1 MNELFSYKNQKNL
14 KKIQKE
20 EKMLKVNKDIAPA
33 KRDQLIAKKEK
44 FVKEVLADIELS
56 EMDDIFEKLE
66 MNVQPGEKN
75 KVEDLRDKYYKNDIE
90 YDDLLKLSEKYNL
103 YYHRINKHS
112 KKCNNLVKLENIY

>member
-1 MNELFSYKNQKNL
+1 
-14 KKIQKE
+14 
-20 EKMLKVNKDIAPA
+20 MLKVNKDIAPA

-75 KVEDLRDKYYKNDIE
+75 EVEDLRDKYYKNDIE

-103 YYHRINKHS
+103 YYHRINKYS